1 MVKQLSALSLVL
13 GELLEHKQVRSTKHV
28 VIIMVDTL
36 VDLHIGS
43 VTMPIAV
50 VVLISMEE
58 EISTLITHNT

>member
-1 MVKQLSALSLVL
+1 MVKQLSAISLVL

-43 VTMPIAV
+43 VTMAITV
-50 VVLISMEE
+50 VDLISMEE
-58 EISTLITHNT
+58 EISPLITHNT

>member
-43 VTMPIAV
+43 VTITIAV

>member
-13 GELLEHKQVRSTKHV
+13 GELLEHKQVRSTIHV

-50 VVLISMEE
+50 VNLISMEE
-58 EISTLITHNT
+58 EDRTLITHNT